1 MGFPGRPVSGLLVPS
16 LSRVFFS
23 GGLEWPSCVKE
34 YPSLLQS
41 KKSASYQ
48 TLRMWVAGPHRRTPH
63 LGPFVSSSEDSLH
76 QPERAS
82 SSSVRPEGLRTPVGR
97 PVGSS
102 VLRQH
107 HHSNVCPSP
116 ASFIM
121 GSSNFKNTK
130 NLFIHIALIPEGD
143 NPRVNPNILKCL
155 LHSPVAKG
163 YRLVVIASRAM
174 VCKTPT
180 YYLILNSL
188 AFARGCVILRSH
200 ILFPLLLIL
209 LISHHI

>member
-1 MGFPGRPVSGLLVPS
+1 MSSWAELRLSLLTDRWTVLIRLCSGLTASVPRVSFRWIYVLLVGCCLFHVWGFPPPVNIVN
-16 LSRVFFS
+16 R
-23 GGLEWPSCVKE
+23 
-34 YPSLLQS
+34 
-41 KKSASYQ
+41 AYQ
-48 TLRMWVAGPHRRTPH
+48 MDRLRMPIW
-63 LGPFVSSSEDSLH
+63 
-76 QPERAS
+76 
-82 SSSVRPEGLRTPVGR
+82 
-97 PVGSS
+97 
-102 VLRQH
+102 
-107 HHSNVCPSP
+107 
-116 ASFIM
+116 SFY
-121 GSSNFKNTK
+121 SKTYFKNTK

-180 YYLILNSL
+180 YYLILNSV

>member
-1 MGFPGRPVSGLLVPS
+1 MGV
-16 LSRVFFS
+16 RVGALTLCPT
-23 GGLEWPSCVKE
+23 GGP
-34 YPSLLQS
+34 Y
-41 KKSASYQ
+41 
-48 TLRMWVAGPHRRTPH
+48 
-63 LGPFVSSSEDSLH
+63 
-76 QPERAS
+76 
-82 SSSVRPEGLRTPVGR
+82 
-97 PVGSS
+97 
-102 VLRQH
+102 
-107 HHSNVCPSP
+107 
-116 ASFIM
+116 
-121 GSSNFKNTK
+121 FKNTK

>member
-1 MGFPGRPVSGLLVPS
+1 MFIHLTYCVFPLEGS
-16 LSRVFFS
+16 LFS
-23 GGLEWPSCVKE
+23 SVGIFKKNCLP
-34 YPSLLQS
+34 S
-41 KKSASYQ
+41 KKKKKKKES
-48 TLRMWVAGPHRRTPH
+48 T
-63 LGPFVSSSEDSLH
+63 VS
-76 QPERAS
+76 
-82 SSSVRPEGLRTPVGR
+82 
-97 PVGSS
+97 
-102 VLRQH
+102 
-107 HHSNVCPSP
+107 
-116 ASFIM
+116 
-121 GSSNFKNTK
+121 FKNTK

-180 YYLILNSL
+180 YYLIFNSL

>member
-1 MGFPGRPVSGLLVPS
+1 MCSSSLVTGKATILCHHIRGKVTYRKPLDPRHADDIYGTFLYYLMYVNKLVFSTLGPKLPISSKLVQVPS
-16 LSRVFFS
+16 AYAGVIISRS
-23 GGLEWPSCVKE
+23 
-34 YPSLLQS
+34 
-41 KKSASYQ
+41 
-48 TLRMWVAGPHRRTPH
+48 
-63 LGPFVSSSEDSLH
+63 
-76 QPERAS
+76 
-82 SSSVRPEGLRTPVGR
+82 
-97 PVGSS
+97 
-102 VLRQH
+102 
-107 HHSNVCPSP
+107 
-116 ASFIM
+116 
-121 GSSNFKNTK
+121 FKNTK

>member
-1 MGFPGRPVSGLLVPS
+1 MDDDEDVNDVDFDDRNLL
-16 LSRVFFS
+16 RR
-23 GGLEWPSCVKE
+23 
-34 YPSLLQS
+34 
-41 KKSASYQ
+41 
-48 TLRMWVAGPHRRTPH
+48 LRRI
-63 LGPFVSSSEDSLH
+63 SI
-76 QPERAS
+76 
-82 SSSVRPEGLRTPVGR
+82 LRGWLIVY
-97 PVGSS
+97 
-102 VLRQH
+102 
-107 HHSNVCPSP
+107 
-116 ASFIM
+116 
-121 GSSNFKNTK
+121 FKNTK
-130 NLFIHIALIPEGD
+130 NLFIHIALIPEGN

-200 ILFPLLLIL
+200 ILFPLLFIL

>member
-1 MGFPGRPVSGLLVPS
+1 MVI
-16 LSRVFFS
+16 
-23 GGLEWPSCVKE
+23 
-34 YPSLLQS
+34 
-41 KKSASYQ
+41 
-48 TLRMWVAGPHRRTPH
+48 TLFKGNF
-63 LGPFVSSSEDSLH
+63 LGIIFE
-76 QPERAS
+76 
-82 SSSVRPEGLRTPVGR
+82 VGA
-97 PVGSS
+97 VVISTGWYD
-102 VLRQH
+102 
-107 HHSNVCPSP
+107 NI
-116 ASFIM
+116 SFIM
-121 GSSNFKNTK
+121 KTTYIYFKNTK

-180 YYLILNSL
+180 HYLILNSL

-209 LISHHI
+209 LISHHV